1 MSSLAT
7 SVGLLSCALLLG
19 SAGVA
24 RSQEAEVE
32 AAADVVPAEPRVD
45 PPSPEAERLVGEL
58 RAMKRRLAAREAEL
72 DARERA
78 VGELEAEAL
87 RLLQQVEALR
97 AALDEQITEWEQEND
112 SRIARLAKVY
122 AEMPPAKAAPLLEGL
137 DLDLATRLLTRMKHK
152 DSAQV
157 MALLPNEVALRLSR
171 RVARPLSGPE
181 TKAPARPRAGGT
193 Q

>member
-24 RSQEAEVE
+24 RSQE

-112 SRIARLAKVY
+112 SRVERSASR
-122 AEMPPAKAAPLLEGL
+122 GSL
-137 DLDLATRLLTRMKHK
+137 D
-152 DSAQV
+152 
-157 MALLPNEVALRLSR
+157 SR
-171 RVARPLSGPE
+171 RSTPRCR
-181 TKAPARPRAGGT
+181 RPRRPPSSRAST
-193 Q
+193 STWRRVC